1 MADQTPTIPF
11 RKATLKKRTLMSTF
25 AIPSGL
31 GGQNDWELNSK
42 GYLNGIKLLYSGTET
57 TATADPVAT
66 ADFPFSIANRIEIR
80 DSAGG
85 MVQSLKGY
93 SAYLARRYFIPNQG
107 HDIAQSGDVRIYRAL
122 IQVIQANNVNF
133 SQELAIETGDRDSIG
148 ALPNQNA
155 SFKYT
160 LTLTIEAL
168 ANVVGTAANWA
179 SSALVVQPSM
189 RYYTVPAAVRAD
201 GANQQVTP
209 PFPGIIRQVFDQ
221 SVNVGQAAE
230 TPYPLTTGHVKRAMI
245 LVFRATSAG
254 ARQGS
259 ITRIKLMY
267 GDDNVL
273 FDATEQDLIDEHYKL
288 YDEAP
293 PTGVYVIPFDDDA
306 DGFVGADFRRDL
318 LDTRR
323 LSNLYFLITCS
334 TTGALNII
342 HDDLLVPLSQSI

>member
-1 MADQTPTIPF
+1 MADAPTIPF
-11 RKATLKKRTLMSTF
+11 RKATLRKRTLMSTF
-25 AIPSGL
+25 NVAAGL

-42 GYLNGIKLLYSGTET
+42 GYLSGIKLLWSGTET
-57 TATADPVAT
+57 TVTGDPVAFG
-66 ADFPFSIANRIEIR
+66 DFPFSIANRIEIR

-93 SAYLARRYFIPNQG
+93 SAYLARRYFLPSQG
-107 HDIAQSGDVRIYRAL
+107 HDIVQSGDVRIYRAL
-122 IQVIQANNVNF
+122 IQVIQANNINF
-133 SQELAIETGDRDSIG
+133 SQEISLETGTRDVIG
-148 ALPNQNA
+148 ILPNQNA

-168 ANVVGTAANWA
+168 ANVVTTAANW
-179 SSALVVQPSM
+179 STSALVVQPSM

-201 GANQQVTP
+201 GMNQQTTP

-221 SVNVGQAAE
+221 SVTVAQAAE

-245 LVFRATSAG
+245 LVFRATAAG
-254 ARQGS
+254 QRQGAL
-259 ITRIKLMY
+259 TRVKLMY

-293 PTGVYVIPFDDDA
+293 PTGVYVIPFDA
-306 DGFVGADFRRDL
+306 DNDSFVGADFRRDL

-323 LSNLYFLITCS
+323 LSNLYFLITAS

-342 HDDLLVPLSQSI
+342 HDDLLVPLSQPI